1 MVLADQ
7 LANSYEVV
15 TGESSPSGTPF
26 RLAAQQNLNANKL
39 FDFIREKLSIAFQE
53 VIEEWILPTLLK
65 DLKTK
70 EILRIT
76 SDSGV
81 LNRYYEVI
89 VDNWY
94 VRNLLSFP
102 PHDDEMAKELKMD
115 KFQELMQNKEA
126 VVDLE
131 KEMWKDFKPRVR
143 VTITGENYNLAAELD
158 TLNSF
163 IQMEQDPVRRTA
175 LIEMAM
181 LKKNI
186 DVSALPK
193 TPPQPIASEQPV
205 ESGLDRAMIRQE
217 QMMK

>member
-1 MVLADQ
+1 MAQNILTDLQNGDVVRTSSLVSVDTRMVGIDQLIADWNRLMVLADQ

-143 VTITGENYNLAAELD
+143 VTIT
-158 TLNSF
+158 
-163 IQMEQDPVRRTA
+163 
-175 LIEMAM
+175 
-181 LKKNI
+181 
-186 DVSALPK
+186 
-193 TPPQPIASEQPV
+193 
-205 ESGLDRAMIRQE
+205 
-217 QMMK
+217 